1 MLASLIMSQLFSIR
15 MHAASKN
22 EHISGAERIASAQ
35 ELPAIATELIA
46 RALRHPRGNPESI
59 RLAIDLLPA
68 PSLAYAPLP
77 DITTVVGA
85 NVEAGRSAARS
96 ELLRA
101 GVSPL
106 AADTAIKTLAN
117 GAAPGGRV
125 MRGAMLVD
133 AESGERLESDPARGI
148 RVSRMDLSP
157 AASAALTAALR
168 GSGRD
173 TTHLR
178 EALALAGKVLL
189 SPGIVAELCWSDD
202 PDYTAGYVSSPARG
216 YVRFPH
222 LKETRDHLGGR
233 AFFYQR
239 ATFDLAA
246 LADFLEQVPI
256 LFTSIGQLHDDEEFC
271 A

>member
-1 MLASLIMSQLFSIR
+1 MSRLFSIR
-15 MHAASKN
+15 MRGAQSS
-22 EHISGAERIASAQ
+22 EHISGAERIAPAQ
-35 ELPAIATELIA
+35 DLAAVATAMIT
-46 RALRHPRGNPESI
+46 RALAHSRGNPDTI
-59 RLAIDLLPA
+59 RLAIDALPA
-68 PSLAYAPLP
+68 TIDHAPLP
-77 DITTVVGA
+77 DITTVLVRDLQ
-85 NVEAGRSAARS
+85 AGRSAARA

-101 GVSPL
+101 GIS
-106 AADTAIKTLAN
+106 DTAASAAIRALAC
-117 GAAPGGRV
+117 GAAPGGKV

-133 AESGERLESDPARGI
+133 AQSGERLESDPARGL

-157 AASAALTAALR
+157 TAHAALTAALQ

-202 PDYTAGYVSSPARG
+202 PDYTAGYVASPLRG

-222 LKETRDHLGGR
+222 LKAKGDKLGGR

-239 ATFDLAA
+239 SDFNLAEITA
-246 LADFLEQVPI
+246 FLEEEPI
-256 LFTSIGQLHDDEEFC
+256 LFTRIGRIHDDEVFSG
-271 A
+271 